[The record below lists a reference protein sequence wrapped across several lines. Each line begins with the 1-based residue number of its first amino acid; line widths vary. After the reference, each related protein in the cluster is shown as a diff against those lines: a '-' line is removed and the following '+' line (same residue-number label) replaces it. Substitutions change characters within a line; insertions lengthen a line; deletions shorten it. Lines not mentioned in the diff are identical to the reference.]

1 MSLTHDTW
9 GLGDFPSRDC
19 DGQFR
24 ASGITRSTDFI
35 PIFRPV
41 TTARVTLLPML
52 AMRAPIRR
60 GKTGLAVTC
69 IRTWLAPAFA
79 AAAAGDFRWHV
90 VSDANTILAAR
101 PGVKITAGI
110 LTRMESETAPVLG
123 SNSPIT
129 VTAQREPEIAALPF
143 PPYTTDDDLVE
154 LWLHGKAEN
163 TVDAYRA
170 DIAAFRAFSGKS
182 LRATYLS
189 DLQRYADA
197 LTGAPATR
205 ARRLKA
211 LKSLLSFAAR
221 LGYMPF
227 NVGAAIRGPKVE
239 EKLAERIL
247 SERQVFALLEAVE
260 DNARDHAL
268 IRLLYNGGLRVSEL
282 VGVRWRNLIDGVAN
296 VTGKGGKTRVVRL
309 SRGTWQELQGLRTE
323 EALSDDRVFPMSACN
338 AWKRVKRASNL
349 AGIKGL
355 PVSPHFLRHSHG
367 THALRRGADLATVR
381 DTLGH
386 DSISTTGRYL
396 HARPDKSSGDYLAI

>member
-1 MSLTHDTW
+1 
-9 GLGDFPSRDC
+9 
-19 DGQFR
+19 
-24 ASGITRSTDFI
+24 
-35 PIFRPV
+35 
-41 TTARVTLLPML
+41 
-52 AMRAPIRR
+52 
-60 GKTGLAVTC
+60 
-69 IRTWLAPAFA
+69 
-79 AAAAGDFRWHV
+79 
-90 VSDANTILAAR
+90 
-101 PGVKITAGI
+101 
-110 LTRMESETAPVLG
+110 MESETAPVLG

>member
-1 MSLTHDTW
+1 MD
-9 GLGDFPSRDC
+9 
-19 DGQFR
+19 
-24 ASGITRSTDFI
+24 
-35 PIFRPV
+35 
-41 TTARVTLLPML
+41 
-52 AMRAPIRR
+52 
-60 GKTGLAVTC
+60 
-69 IRTWLAPAFA
+69 
-79 AAAAGDFRWHV
+79 
-90 VSDANTILAAR
+90 
-101 PGVKITAGI
+101 
-110 LTRMESETAPVLG
+110 SETAPALPAAG
-123 SNSPIT
+123 E
-129 VTAQREPEIAALPF
+129 TAAVPAPRRSDEEIAALPF

-154 LWLHGKAEN
+154 LWLHGKSDH
-163 TVDAYRA
+163 TTDAYRA
-170 DIAAFRAFSGKS
+170 DIATFRAFSGKS
-182 LRATYLS
+182 LRVTYLS

-239 EKLAERIL
+239 TKLAERIL

-260 DNARDHAL
+260 DNPRDHAL

-282 VGVRWRNLIDGVAN
+282 VTLRWRNLIDGVAN
-296 VTGKGGKTRVVRL
+296 VRGKGGKTRVVRL
-309 SRGTWQELQGLRTE
+309 SRGTWQEVQALRADETFGE
-323 EALSDDRVFPMSACN
+323 DRVFPMSAVN
-338 AWKRVKRASNL
+338 AWKRVKRAANL
-349 AGIKGL
+349 AGIKDL